1 MPVWKLLIYNH
12 KQYANF
18 TISIHGEIKNTKTN
32 HIYKIQ
38 YNKKGYAIVTL
49 PMGKRE
55 NVKSIRLHK
64 ALAETFIPNPNKYNI
79 VHHKDNNPSNFDLSN
94 LEWVSNKINIS
105 YSLQDREKQT
115 PYFNNR
121 KLTAQNVADIRQNEQ
136 HLSYQQL
143 ANRYHVSKTTINNVI
158 NNKYY
163 IGQSPR
169 G

>member
-1 MPVWKLLIYNH
+1 MKR
-12 KQYANF
+12 KQLNNRLMTENKASNKIAGAIRQ
-18 TISIHGEIKNTKTN
+18 ISPFYISK
-32 HIYKIQ
+32 
-38 YNKKGYAIVTL
+38 NKKNSTQNYIKT
-49 PMGKRE
+49 
-55 NVKSIRLHK
+55 
-64 ALAETFIPNPNKYNI
+64 
-79 VHHKDNNPSNFDLSN
+79 
-94 LEWVSNKINIS
+94 VSNKINIS

-163 IGQSPR
+163 IGQSPS